1 MIVEI
6 NPAQL
11 LVHGKTA
18 CPKHGK
24 VPFQKVPFQNRGSG
38 VRNRDLGYPESEVRI
53 WEFRGQ
59 DSGIRNQDFEN
70 PECELQKP

>member
-1 MIVEI
+1 M
-6 NPAQL
+6 AGL
-11 LVHGKTA
+11 LLPNKGDLVMS
-18 CPKHGK
+18 PKHGK

-59 DSGIRNQDFEN
+59 DSGIRNQDFGN
-70 PECELQKP
+70 PVCELQKP